1 MLADAKAIVER
12 LEAWES
18 MDCLLQGDV
27 LGLTHDCRDP
37 A

>member
-1 MLADAKAIVER
+1 MLADAKAMVER

-18 MDCLLQGDV
+18 RNCLLQGDD